1 MFARLLAAFCLFNPA
16 VVLCQSGSELVVH
29 LRADGAVSAATVE
42 HMKRELGMLLQGSSY
57 RLEWPNSRVET
68 SGMLVVLEIRGSAD
82 GSKALASTSV
92 NRDGVLPFIVLNS
105 GNLSRLVG
113 SALAGEP
120 AARRDFLFG
129 RAMARVL
136 AHELYHVLANTRE
149 HATSGVGKPQFTAS
163 DLLGERFDFEAV
175 TVARMETP
183 ASASSEA
190 PSGR

>member
-1 MFARLLAAFCLFNPA
+1 MFARLLAAFCLLNPA

-29 LRADGAVSAATVE
+29 LRADGIASAATVE
-42 HMKRELGMLLQGSSY
+42 HMKRESGMLLQGSGY
-57 RLEWPNSRVET
+57 RLEWPDHRVET
-68 SGMLVVLEIRGSAD
+68 SGMLVVVEVRGSAD

-92 NRDGVLPFIVLNS
+92 SGEAVLPFIVLNS

-120 AARRDFLFG
+120 PARRDFLFG

-149 HATSGVGKPQFTAS
+149 HANSGVGKPQFTAS

-175 TVARMETP
+175 TVARMEAP
-183 ASASSEA
+183 SSASIEA